1 MQQERYSPHYYYY
14 QCTFDHEKQPFLL
27 WEKMTKRNAFKLF
40 FKIHY
45 TSELIRREPN
55 FFVAC
60 VRKTAILEKLRFEFL
75 QMIGF

>member
-1 MQQERYSPHYYYY
+1 MKNNR
-14 QCTFDHEKQPFLL
+14 FDF

-45 TSELIRREPN
+45 TSELIRK
-55 FFVAC
+55 VA
-60 VRKTAILEKLRFEFL
+60 KTFLLSVWEKPAILEKLRFVVL

>member
-1 MQQERYSPHYYYY
+1 MKNNR
-14 QCTFDHEKQPFLL
+14 FDF

-45 TSELIRREPN
+45 TSEFIRK
-55 FFVAC
+55 VA
-60 VRKTAILEKLRFEFL
+60 KTFLLSVWEKPAILEKLRFVFL